1 MGLLLHT
8 MAEPKLAPEGAL
20 ELAARLR
27 FDGVR
32 LLAEGDLTPT
42 G

>member
-8 MAEPKLAPEGAL
+8 MAKPKLTPEGAL
-20 ELAARLR
+20 DLAARLR
-27 FDGVR
+27 FDGIR
-32 LLAEGDLTPT
+32 LLAEADLTPI